1 MNKVILIGR
10 LARDPELRTT
20 PTNLSVATF
29 TIAISRPFN
38 SQNGGSPETDFINC
52 VVWRRQAENLARYC
66 HKGSQVAIEGRIQ
79 TRNYQAQD
87 GSRRYVTEVMC
98 DSVTFLGSKAD
109 NQGDYVGGDFGGANN
124 YQNSYPA
131 NNSYPA
137 INNNYQGANVA
148 PVEPTSMPTTD
159 ISEDPF
165 KDFGEEITL
174 SDDDLPF

>member
-29 TIAISRPFN
+29 SLAVSRPFRPE
-38 SQNGGSPETDFINC
+38 GGGQPETDFINC

-66 HKGSQVAIEGRIQ
+66 QKGSQIAIEGRIQ
-79 TRNYQAQD
+79 SRSYTAND
-87 GSRRYVTEVMC
+87 GSKRYVTEVMC
-98 DSVTFLGSKAD
+98 DNITFLGSKAD
-109 NQGDYVGGDFGGANN
+109 NSNNSGNSFNNYGAANN
-124 YQNSYPA
+124 GFGQDTSYPM
-131 NNSYPA
+131 PA
-137 INNNYQGANVA
+137 EPSNPANV
-148 PVEPTSMPTTD
+148 PTTD
-159 ISEDPF
+159 ISQDPF